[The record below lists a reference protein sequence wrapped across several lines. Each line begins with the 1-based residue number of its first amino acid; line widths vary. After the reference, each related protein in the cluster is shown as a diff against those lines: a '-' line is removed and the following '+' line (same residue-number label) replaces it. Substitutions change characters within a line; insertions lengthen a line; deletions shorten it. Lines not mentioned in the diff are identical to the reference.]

1 MSHSTSPEHG
11 GAPARRLH
19 RLVVKAA
26 PDPNALL
33 RLLEPFVIH
42 DVLPHRVDCAA
53 GDGVLGVT
61 LEFSAE
67 PDLATRLLM
76 RLSTMVCV
84 REAALVPVER
94 RAPAL
99 DAAA

>member
-1 MSHSTSPEHG
+1 MSHAMSPEQD
-11 GAPARRLH
+11 GASVVRVYRLAAE
-19 RLVVKAA
+19 AA
-26 PDPNALL
+26 PDSNALL

-53 GDGVLGVT
+53 DGDALSIE
-61 LEFSAE
+61 LEFSANA
-67 PDLATRLLM
+67 DLATRLLM

-84 REAALVPVER
+84 RDAALVAVER
-94 RAPAL
+94 VVPAL